1 MEKRNR
7 RMTNLFLF
15 SLLLA
20 LAAAGCTTKAQARR
34 DAQAAFMAGQK
45 SILDQQAKG
54 VTVVGPVLHP
64 NVPWVAGL
72 TLVQA
77 IATAHYL
84 DARDPKAI
92 TIIRQGET
100 ATIDPKDLV
109 NGTVVPLEPGDM
121 IEIN

>member
-7 RMTNLFLF
+7 SVMKIFLFTLFLAF
-15 SLLLA
+15 
-20 LAAAGCTTKAQARR
+20 AAAGCTTKAQARR
-34 DAQAAFMAGQK
+34 DVQAAFIAGQK

-64 NVPWVAGL
+64 NVPWIEGL

-92 TIIRQGET
+92 TVTRQGEH

-109 NGTVVPLEPGDM
+109 NGTVVPLEPGDV
-121 IEIN
+121 IKIN

>member
-1 MEKRNR
+1 MKF
-7 RMTNLFLF
+7 FLL
-15 SLLLA
+15 SLTLA
-20 LAAAGCTTKAQARR
+20 FAVGGCTTKAQARR
-34 DAQAAFMAGQK
+34 DVQAAFIAGQK
-45 SILDQQAKG
+45 SILNQQAKG

-64 NVPWVAGL
+64 NVPWVEGL

-92 TIIRQGET
+92 TITRQGER